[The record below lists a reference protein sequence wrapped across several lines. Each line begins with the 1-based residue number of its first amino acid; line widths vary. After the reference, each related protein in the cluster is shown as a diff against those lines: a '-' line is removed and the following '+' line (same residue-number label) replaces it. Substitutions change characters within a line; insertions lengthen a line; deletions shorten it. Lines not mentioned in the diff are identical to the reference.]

1 MNFFCISGES
11 YHPSSLPS
19 FVDPAYCI
27 RYHLNAEGRKHVEK
41 ILHVIR
47 HVKPDITYCPVLYPL
62 TSLLLHYMSDGMAFS
77 CVMKLLNDKQNYMS
91 QTKSDHTSSAYLV
104 MKLTKKYAVS
114 ICLFRNFLVWSAE
127 NFIISFFF

>member
-1 MNFFCISGES
+1 MLTLGES

-27 RYHLNAEGRKHVEK
+27 RYHLNAEGRKRVEK

-62 TSLLLHYMSDGMAFS
+62 ISLLLHYMSDGMVFS
-77 CVMKLLNDKQNYMS
+77 CVMKLLFDKQNYIS
-91 QTKSDHTSSAYLV
+91 QTKTDHASSAYLV

-114 ICLFRNFLVWSAE
+114 KNILVFYCIIIILFLFKVL
-127 NFIISFFF
+127 F